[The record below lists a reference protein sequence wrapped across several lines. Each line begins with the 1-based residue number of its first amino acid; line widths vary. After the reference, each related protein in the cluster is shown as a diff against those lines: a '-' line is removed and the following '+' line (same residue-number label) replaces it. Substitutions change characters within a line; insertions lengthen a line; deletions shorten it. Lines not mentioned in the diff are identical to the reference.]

1 MWNQIISRPILG
13 HLLRC
18 GKSSSYSSAIKGS
31 SGNQLNLLHVSKSLQ
46 HCASLSSSSTP
57 SSTSSPTSAFSKSDE
72 KYGDYLGKQPPER
85 SLNDIMYQVDEI
97 ISFLESNNKSK
108 VKTYGLT
115 LFTMISGVFA
125 GAYAAHFGAWF
136 LDKVGLFMFQ
146 EDDDD

>member
-13 HLLRC
+13 QLLRC

-31 SGNQLNLLHVSKSLQ
+31 AGNQLNLLHVSKSLQ
-46 HCASLSSSSTP
+46 YCASLSSSSTS
-57 SSTSSPTSAFSKSDE
+57 SSTSSFSKSDQ
-72 KYGDYLGKQPPER
+72 KYGEYLGKQPER

-115 LFTMISGVFA
+115 LFTMISGIFA

-146 EDDDD
+146 EDEDD